1 MDADDHAEIAALAQV
16 SITDPDHVQV
26 NEAEDEGDMVPRSF
40 LGATNSGDGGTA
52 EPLADAEPTPTVAA
66 AGPPALTPT
75 AAACTPKGWRAK
87 SIPAFTL
94 LGKVLTLTSE
104 FVEYFTPFP
113 KPKATPWEQQAPDF
127 QNTQHC
133 TDEPEVTGPDGG
145 LNPNFWKHMTQHG
158 HDHRKYRAEFLL
170 GKACILIHTRAL
182 LLVISWLSRCASLS
196 RPG

>member
-1 MDADDHAEIAALAQV
+1 MLAIAV
-16 SITDPDHVQV
+16 WP
-26 NEAEDEGDMVPRSF
+26 
-40 LGATNSGDGGTA
+40 
-52 EPLADAEPTPTVAA
+52 EPT
-66 AGPPALTPT
+66 GPPALAP
-75 AAACTPKGWRAK
+75 AAAECTPKGWQAK
-87 SIPAFTL
+87 KIPAFSL

-158 HDHRKYRAEFLL
+158 HDHDAGCKY
-170 GKACILIHTRAL
+170 
-182 LLVISWLSRCASLS
+182 VASNS
-196 RPG
+196 FAAGSTAQSSCWERHAF